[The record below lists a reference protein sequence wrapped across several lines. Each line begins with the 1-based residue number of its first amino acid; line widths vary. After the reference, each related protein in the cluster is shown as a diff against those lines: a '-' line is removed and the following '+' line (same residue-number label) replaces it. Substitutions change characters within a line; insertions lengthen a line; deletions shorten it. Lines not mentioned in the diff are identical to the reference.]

1 MQKIRKLTKKIFIM
15 PPIPTL
21 IIAIPSFAL
30 VFYVLAKGTVF
41 PVLQYF
47 SYVLSAYALILTV
60 TGLAGIVKWIRNGI
74 KTHPFTRKMLN
85 IPIVKRY
92 FSETAFRVEVSL
104 YPSLVINLFYAGIKL
119 FSGIT
124 YHSVW
129 FGTLAVYYILLAVM
143 RFSLLYHVRKNG
155 RSILKGKKNLRA
167 ELKICRLCGM
177 ILMVLDWALTGIIVL
192 VVKKNSGFE
201 YPGTL
206 IYIMALYTFYAV
218 ITAVVNVVKF
228 RKHESPALSVIK
240 IINLTAALVSLL
252 SLETAMLTQFGAARD
267 DAFRQMMSAATGAGV
282 STLVLAMA
290 VYIIVQTTNKIKK
303 EKED

>member
-1 MQKIRKLTKKIFIM
+1 MQKIRNFAKKFFIM

-21 IIAIPSFAL
+21 IIAVPSFAL
-30 VFYVLAKGTVF
+30 VFYVLIKGTV
-41 PVLQYF
+41 PPALEYL

-60 TGLAGIVKWIRNGI
+60 TGTVGIVKWIRSGI
-74 KTHPFTRKMLN
+74 KNHPFTRKMLG
-85 IPIVKRY
+85 IPLVKRY
-92 FSETAFRVEVSL
+92 FSETAFRVEISL
-104 YPSLVINLFYAGIKL
+104 YPSFVINLFYAGIKL
-119 FSGIT
+119 FSGIA

-155 RSILKGKKNLRA
+155 RRILQEKKSFGT

-206 IYIMALYTFYAV
+206 IYVMALYTFYAV

-228 RKHESPALSVIK
+228 RKHERPALSVIK
-240 IINLTAALVSLL
+240 VINLTAALVSLL

-267 DAFRQMMSAATGAGV
+267 AAFRRMMSAATGAGV
-282 STLVLAMA
+282 SILVLAMA
-290 VYIIVQTTNKIKK
+290 VYIIGRTTNQIKK
-303 EKED
+303 EKEE